1 MAFAFTVGFITYILG
16 LKLENH
22 FIWLENVFP
31 ERYETLKRGLTE
43 GFAVPGSPAG
53 CKLYEKEALIGNVLF
68 ILVDSFYTDLGY
80 HGPPTTAG

>member
-1 MAFAFTVGFITYILG
+1 MAFAFTVGFITYILD

-22 FIWLENVFP
+22 FIWLEKFFP

-43 GFAVPGSPAG
+43 GVTVPGFPG
-53 CKLYEKEALIGNVLF
+53 GFKLYEKEALIGNVLF
-68 ILVDSFYTDLGY
+68 ILVDSFYTDPGY